1 MMKIIIMALGQII
14 IITIHGPI
22 IIIIL
27 GPIIMMLLLI
37 KVEIM
42 KIMDGDQWIAV
53 KEVEVK
59 IRMIAQEDGE
69 II

>member
-1 MMKIIIMALGQII
+1 MMKIIIMDLGQTI

-42 KIMDGDQWIAV
+42 KITDG
-53 KEVEVK
+53 
-59 IRMIAQEDGE
+59 AQ
-69 II
+69 

>member
-1 MMKIIIMALGQII
+1 MKIIIMALGQIII

-42 KIMDGDQWIAV
+42 KIMDGDQ
-53 KEVEVK
+53 
-59 IRMIAQEDGE
+59 
-69 II
+69 